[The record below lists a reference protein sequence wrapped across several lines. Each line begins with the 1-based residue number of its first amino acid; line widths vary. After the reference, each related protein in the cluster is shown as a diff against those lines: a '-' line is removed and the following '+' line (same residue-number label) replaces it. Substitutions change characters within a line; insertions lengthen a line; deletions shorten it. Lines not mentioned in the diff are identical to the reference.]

1 MRHGHGGAGYAPR
14 AGFALAHACALLL
27 FAPAGDHARI
37 HVQGDAFDRQLREEP
52 AVNLLLNPATSGQI
66 KTLKQSD
73 HGAVPGTFRPAEHAR
88 KDAVAAGAGLR
99 GGLGPGPLIS
109 SCEKRLAPHH
119 SLTRN
124 CSMSMTGAKPRLEPG
139 GGNDQ
144 RPAAARKPIALS
156 MRCMSAKPPQALT
169 ALPLKCRD
177 DSVAVALMV

>member
-1 MRHGHGGAGYAPR
+1 MVARVI
-14 AGFALAHACALLL
+14 AHACALLL

-37 HVQGDAFDRQLREEP
+37 HVKGDAFDRQLREEP
-52 AVNLLLNPATSGQI
+52 AVNLLLHPATGGQI

-73 HGAVPGTFRPAEHAR
+73 HAAVLGTFRPAEHAR
-88 KDAVAAGAGLR
+88 KDAVAAGAGL
-99 GGLGPGPLIS
+99 GPLIS